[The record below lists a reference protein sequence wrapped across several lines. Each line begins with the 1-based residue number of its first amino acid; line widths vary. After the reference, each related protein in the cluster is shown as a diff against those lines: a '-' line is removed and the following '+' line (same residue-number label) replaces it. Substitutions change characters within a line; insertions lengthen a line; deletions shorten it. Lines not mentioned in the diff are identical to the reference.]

1 MESSVKYVKRD
12 FHYACS
18 YSDLQDLNVQ
28 ARQWCD
34 KVANCKVHGTTGEVP
49 FERLSQERQYLQPV
63 RVKQP
68 LFIVETRKAT
78 KTQLISIDGNKYSV
92 PVQFARKRVKY
103 RRLWTGSSFWR
114 MISWWTQ
121 FNWRQARGKNIIQDR
136 HYPAHSRAKRV
147 SHPLQVKFEE
157 LAPSARAYLQGLSR
171 SRSGHLRDQM
181 EKIISLADTY
191 SGDELEA
198 AMKRGI
204 AFKAFGYS
212 QLKRTVE
219 KQRRESSVPAC
230 SAQGCIDHACS
241 LHKHTKRRS
250 RAA

>member
-1 MESSVKYVKRD
+1 LCLD
-12 FHYACS
+12 NGGHF
-18 YSDLQDLNVQ
+18 
-28 ARQWCD
+28 
-34 KVANCKVHGTTGEVP
+34 
-49 FERLSQERQYLQPV
+49 
-63 RVKQP
+63 
-68 LFIVETRKAT
+68 
-78 KTQLISIDGNKYSV
+78 
-92 PVQFARKRVKY
+92 KY
-103 RRLWTGSSFWR
+103 RRYEDRIELLEDDKLVDTVQLAAGK
-114 MISWWTQ
+114 
-121 FNWRQARGKNIIQDR
+121 GKNIIQDR

-191 SGDELEA
+191 SSDKLEA

-219 KQRRESSVPAC
+219 KQRRNPLCLPVQPKDASTTLAHYTSIQNAGVE
-230 SAQGCIDHACS
+230 QRDLGYYGGCG
-241 LHKHTKRRS
+241 L
-250 RAA
+250 